1 MGKCPARAPLFK
13 KKYLFISILLLFLAV
28 AFLAFLNR
36 PQDMAEPGTIRI
48 MHGGELIKS
57 FTLEELQALPRVE
70 MEKTILSSNKPQ
82 ETGVFTGTDL
92 QEVLQAADPSLP
104 GKCRRLVA
112 RASDGF
118 AASYDKAELLQPEN
132 ILVVY
137 AKDGL
142 PLENAAA
149 GGAGPLRIVV
159 VDDPF
164 GNRCIKHLC
173 ELEIEQ

>member
-1 MGKCPARAPLFK
+1 MTGNFGRCFCPDSRFLGIMIAVRAGIR
-13 KKYLFISILLLFLAV
+13 YLRADSRKRGI
-28 AFLAFLNR
+28 
-36 PQDMAEPGTIRI
+36 QY
-48 MHGGELIKS
+48 GGD
-57 FTLEELQALPRVE
+57 QA
-70 MEKTILSSNKPQ
+70 IC
-82 ETGVFTGTDL
+82 G
-92 QEVLQAADPSLP
+92 DPSLP
-104 GKCRRLVA
+104 GKCRRVVA

-118 AASYDKAELLQPEN
+118 AASYDKAEFLQPEN